1 MDCFVIV
8 IIGLLQSSTRPR
20 HGGMQILLTPGLED
34 CRGLHRAHQG
44 RRVDPAEVL
53 HPPVG
58 GAWLLDRRDA
68 RPQDQPLAC
77 PPKVFR
83 ERVCQGVPGPG
94 WVGPRSLQGLDFITQ
109 TPRFFDNPRG
119 PRGRAGYSEEM
130 SLRSLL
136 RNLFSNYVWSLYVL
150 EGIIAG
156 MLFPARAL
164 RAGFPI
170 TP

>member
-1 MDCFVIV
+1 MDCFVIA

-109 TPRFFDNPRG
+109 TPPDSLIILGVLGVGQGTQKKCPCGVFSG
-119 PRGRAGYSEEM
+119 TYSQIMCGLCM
-130 SLRSLL
+130 SWKEFLPECCFQL
-136 RNLFSNYVWSLYVL
+136 
-150 EGIIAG
+150 
-156 MLFPARAL
+156 AL
-164 RAGFPI
+164 
-170 TP
+170 

>member
-1 MDCFVIV
+1 MDCFVIA

-77 PPKVFR
+77 PPRFSVSVFAKAYPD
-83 ERVCQGVPGPG
+83 QGG
-94 WVGPRSLQGLDFITQ
+94 WVPEVSKASIVSRRPPDSLIILGVGQGTQ
-109 TPRFFDNPRG
+109 KNCPCGVFSGT
-119 PRGRAGYSEEM
+119 YSQIMCGLCM
-130 SLRSLL
+130 SWKELL
-136 RNLFSNYVWSLYVL
+136 PECCFQL
-150 EGIIAG
+150 
-156 MLFPARAL
+156 AL
-164 RAGFPI
+164 
-170 TP
+170 